1 MTELKNYK
9 MFIGGE
15 WLDSDSKKTF
25 ETLNPENNKPWAKV
39 PEASAS
45 DVDKAVKAAHKAFE
59 GEWPKL
65 LPRDRAKY
73 LRAIGNKLREN
84 AELLGRIETI
94 DTGKLFRETNKQAIY
109 IAEYYDYYAGLADKV
124 EGTVLPIDKP
134 NIQAI
139 TTRIPIGVVAAIVP
153 WNSQM
158 FLTATKLAPALA
170 MGNTVV
176 IKSSELAPVV
186 MFEFAKLIE
195 ETGIPK
201 GVVNVI
207 TGFGDPCGKAL
218 TTHNLIE
225 KVAFTGGPETARH
238 IIRNSAENLSEVSLE
253 LGGKSPV
260 AVFDDAKQENAING
274 ITAGIFGAS
283 GQSCIAGS
291 RLYLQKNIY
300 DEFLDKL
307 ISRAER
313 IKIGAPMDPETE
325 MGPLSNFK
333 QLEVIE
339 KNIKLTVEQGGKIR
353 CGGERHSFSNV
364 GYYFPPTIIE
374 CDNHNLPAAENE
386 LFGPV
391 LSVMKFDTEE
401 EVITK
406 MNDNQYGLS
415 SGVYT
420 SDFAKGL
427 RVSKAIRAGITFVN
441 TYRLISPLAPFGGIK
456 DSGYGKEAGLESI
469 KDGWFHS
476 GDLAVIYPDGYI
488 KVKDRSKDIIISGG
502 ENISSIEIEN
512 TLSKHPAVSI
522 VAVVAKPDEKW
533 GEVPCAFVEK
543 VADKETNEKELID
556 FCRETLAGFK
566 IPKKI
571 DFCELPKTSTGKI
584 QKFELR
590 KRAKELS

>member
-1 MTELKNYK
+1 MPELKKYK
-9 MFIGGE
+9 MFINGE
-15 WLDSDSKKTF
+15 WVNSDTEKTF
-25 ETLNPENNKPWAKV
+25 ETLNPENNKPWAVV

-45 DVDKAVKAAHKAFE
+45 DVDRAVKAAQNAFE

-65 LPRDRAKY
+65 LPKERARY
-73 LRAIGNKLREN
+73 LRMIGDKLREN
-84 AELLGRIETI
+84 AEHLGKIETI
-94 DTGKLFRETNKQAIY
+94 DTGKLYRETYKQANY

-139 TTRIPIGVVAAIVP
+139 TTRIPIGVIAAIVP

-176 IKSSELAPVV
+176 IKCSELAPAT
-186 MFEFAKLIE
+186 MFEFAKLIQ

-207 TGFGDPCGKAL
+207 SGFGEPCGKAL
-218 TTHNLIE
+218 TSHNLVE
-225 KVAFTGGPETARH
+225 KIAFTGGPETARH

-260 AVFDDAKQENAING
+260 AVFNDANQENAING

-291 RLYLQKNIY
+291 RLYLQEGIY

-307 ISRAER
+307 SNRAKK

-325 MGPLSNFK
+325 MGPISNYK

-339 KNIKLTVEQGGKIR
+339 KNIKLTLEQGGRLK
-353 CGGERHSFSNV
+353 CGGQRHSFSNE
-364 GYYFPPTIIE
+364 GYYFPATIIE
-374 CDNHNLPAAENE
+374 CDNHNLPVAENE

-391 LSVMKFDTEE
+391 LSVMKFKTEE
-401 EVITK
+401 EVVSK

-420 SDFAKGL
+420 SDLARGM

-441 TYRLISPLAPFGGIK
+441 TYRLISPTAPFGGIK

-469 KDGWFHS
+469 KDYTRVKTTWFYTS
-476 GDLAVIYPDGYI
+476 DEPTLDPF
-488 KVKDRSKDIIISGG
+488 
-502 ENISSIEIEN
+502 SI
-512 TLSKHPAVSI
+512 
-522 VAVVAKPDEKW
+522 
-533 GEVPCAFVEK
+533 
-543 VADKETNEKELID
+543 
-556 FCRETLAGFK
+556 R
-566 IPKKI
+566 
-571 DFCELPKTSTGKI
+571 
-584 QKFELR
+584 
-590 KRAKELS
+590 

>member
-1 MTELKNYK
+1 MPELKKYK
-9 MFIGGE
+9 MFINGE
-15 WLDSDSKKTF
+15 WVNSDTEKIF
-25 ETLNPENNKPWAKV
+25 ETLNPENNKPWAVV

-45 DVDKAVKAAHKAFE
+45 DVDRAVKAAQNAFE

-65 LPRDRAKY
+65 LPKERARY
-73 LRAIGNKLREN
+73 LRMIGDKLRDN
-84 AELLGRIETI
+84 AEHLGKIETI
-94 DTGKLFRETNKQAIY
+94 DTGKLYRETYKQANY

-124 EGTVLPIDKP
+124 EGSVLPIDKP

-139 TTRIPIGVVAAIVP
+139 TTRIPIGVIAAIVP

-176 IKSSELAPVV
+176 IKCSELAPAT

-207 TGFGDPCGKAL
+207 SGFGEPCGKAL
-218 TTHNLIE
+218 TSHNLVE
-225 KVAFTGGPETARH
+225 KIAFTGGPETARH

-260 AVFDDAKQENAING
+260 AVFNDANQENAING

-291 RLYLQKNIY
+291 RLYLQEEIY

-307 ISRAER
+307 SKRAGK

-325 MGPLSNFK
+325 MGPISNYK

-339 KNIKLTVEQGGKIR
+339 KNIKLTLEQGGRLK
-353 CGGERHSFSNV
+353 CGGQRHSFSNE
-364 GYYFPPTIIE
+364 GYYFPATIIE
-374 CDNHNLPAAENE
+374 CDNHNLPVAENE

-391 LSVMKFDTEE
+391 LSVMKFKTEE
-401 EVITK
+401 EVVSK

-420 SDFAKGL
+420 SDLARGM

-441 TYRLISPLAPFGGIK
+441 TYRLISPTAPFGGIK

-469 KDGWFHS
+469 KDYTRVKTTWFYTS
-476 GDLAVIYPDGYI
+476 DEPTLDPF
-488 KVKDRSKDIIISGG
+488 
-502 ENISSIEIEN
+502 SI
-512 TLSKHPAVSI
+512 
-522 VAVVAKPDEKW
+522 
-533 GEVPCAFVEK
+533 
-543 VADKETNEKELID
+543 
-556 FCRETLAGFK
+556 R
-566 IPKKI
+566 
-571 DFCELPKTSTGKI
+571 
-584 QKFELR
+584 
-590 KRAKELS
+590 

>member
-1 MTELKNYK
+1 MPELKRYK
-9 MFIGGE
+9 MFINGE
-15 WLDSDSKKTF
+15 WVNSDTKKTF
-25 ETLNPENNKPWAKV
+25 ETLNPENNKPWAVV

-45 DVDKAVKAAHKAFE
+45 DVDRAFKAAQNAFE

-65 LPRDRAKY
+65 LPKERARY
-73 LRAIGNKLREN
+73 LRMIGDKLREN
-84 AELLGRIETI
+84 AEHLGKIETI
-94 DTGKLFRETNKQAIY
+94 DTGKLYRETYKQANY

-124 EGTVLPIDKP
+124 EGSVLPIDKP

-139 TTRIPIGVVAAIVP
+139 TTRIPIGVIAAIVP

-176 IKSSELAPVV
+176 IKCSELAPAT
-186 MFEFAKLIE
+186 MFEFAKLIQ

-207 TGFGDPCGKAL
+207 SGFGEPCGKAL
-218 TTHNLIE
+218 TSHNLVE
-225 KVAFTGGPETARH
+225 KIAFTGGPETARH

-260 AVFDDAKQENAING
+260 AVFNDANQENAING

-291 RLYLQKNIY
+291 RLYLQEGIY

-307 ISRAER
+307 SNRAKK

-325 MGPLSNFK
+325 MGPISNYK

-339 KNIKLTVEQGGKIR
+339 KNIKLTLEQGGRLK
-353 CGGERHSFSNV
+353 CGGQRHSFSNE
-364 GYYFPPTIIE
+364 GYYFPATIIE
-374 CDNHNLPAAENE
+374 CDNHNLPVAENE

-391 LSVMKFDTEE
+391 LSVMKFKTEE
-401 EVITK
+401 EVVSK

-420 SDFAKGL
+420 SDLARGM

-441 TYRLISPLAPFGGIK
+441 TYRLISPTAPFGGIK

-469 KDGWFHS
+469 KDYTRVKTTWFYTS
-476 GDLAVIYPDGYI
+476 DEPTLDPF
-488 KVKDRSKDIIISGG
+488 
-502 ENISSIEIEN
+502 SI
-512 TLSKHPAVSI
+512 
-522 VAVVAKPDEKW
+522 
-533 GEVPCAFVEK
+533 
-543 VADKETNEKELID
+543 
-556 FCRETLAGFK
+556 R
-566 IPKKI
+566 
-571 DFCELPKTSTGKI
+571 
-584 QKFELR
+584 
-590 KRAKELS
+590 

>member
-1 MTELKNYK
+1 MPELKKYK
-9 MFIGGE
+9 MFINGE
-15 WLDSDSKKTF
+15 WVNSDTEKTF
-25 ETLNPENNKPWAKV
+25 ETLNPENNKPWAVV

-45 DVDKAVKAAHKAFE
+45 DVDRAVKAAQNAFE

-65 LPRDRAKY
+65 LPKERARY
-73 LRAIGNKLREN
+73 LRMIGDKLRDN
-84 AELLGRIETI
+84 AEHLGKIETI
-94 DTGKLFRETNKQAIY
+94 DTGKLYRETYKQANY

-139 TTRIPIGVVAAIVP
+139 TTRIPIGVIAAIVP

-176 IKSSELAPVV
+176 IKCSELAPAT
-186 MFEFAKLIE
+186 MFEFAKLIQ

-207 TGFGDPCGKAL
+207 SGFGEPCGKAL
-218 TTHNLIE
+218 TSHNLVE
-225 KVAFTGGPETARH
+225 KIAFTGGPDTARH

-260 AVFDDAKQENAING
+260 AVFNDANQENAING

-291 RLYLQKNIY
+291 RLYMQEEIY

-307 ISRAER
+307 SKRAEK

-325 MGPLSNFK
+325 MGPISNYK

-339 KNIKLTVEQGGKIR
+339 KNIKLTLEQGGRLK
-353 CGGERHSFSNV
+353 CGGQRHSFSNE
-364 GYYFPPTIIE
+364 GYYFPATIIE
-374 CDNHNLPAAENE
+374 CDNHNLPVAENE

-391 LSVMKFDTEE
+391 LSVMKFKTED
-401 EVITK
+401 EVVSK

-420 SDFAKGL
+420 SDLARGM

-441 TYRLISPLAPFGGIK
+441 TYRLISPTAPFGGIK

-469 KDGWFHS
+469 KDYTRVKTTWFYTS
-476 GDLAVIYPDGYI
+476 DEPTLDPF
-488 KVKDRSKDIIISGG
+488 
-502 ENISSIEIEN
+502 SI
-512 TLSKHPAVSI
+512 
-522 VAVVAKPDEKW
+522 
-533 GEVPCAFVEK
+533 
-543 VADKETNEKELID
+543 
-556 FCRETLAGFK
+556 R
-566 IPKKI
+566 
-571 DFCELPKTSTGKI
+571 
-584 QKFELR
+584 
-590 KRAKELS
+590 

>member
-1 MTELKNYK
+1 MPELKKYK
-9 MFIGGE
+9 MFINGE
-15 WLDSDSKKTF
+15 WVNSDTEKTF
-25 ETLNPENNKPWAKV
+25 ETLNPENNKPWAVV
-39 PEASAS
+39 PEASAK
-45 DVDKAVKAAHKAFE
+45 DVDRAVKAAQNAFE
-59 GEWPKL
+59 GEWSKL
-65 LPRDRAKY
+65 LPKERAKF
-73 LRAIGNKLREN
+73 LRLIGDKLRDN
-84 AELLGRIETI
+84 AEHLGKIETI
-94 DTGKLFRETNKQAIY
+94 DTGKLYRETYKQANY

-139 TTRIPIGVVAAIVP
+139 TTRIPIGVIAAIVP

-176 IKSSELAPVV
+176 IKCSELAPAT
-186 MFEFAKLIE
+186 MFEFAKLIQ

-207 TGFGDPCGKAL
+207 SGFGEPCGKAL
-218 TTHNLIE
+218 TSHNLVE
-225 KVAFTGGPETARH
+225 KIAFTGGPDTARH

-260 AVFDDAKQENAING
+260 AVFNDANQENAING

-291 RLYLQKNIY
+291 RLYLQEEIY

-307 ISRAER
+307 SKRAEK

-325 MGPLSNFK
+325 MGPISNYK

-339 KNIKLTVEQGGKIR
+339 KNIKLTLEQGGRLK
-353 CGGERHSFSNV
+353 CGGQRHSFSNE
-364 GYYFPPTIIE
+364 GYYFPATIIE
-374 CDNHNLPAAENE
+374 CDNHNLPVAENE

-391 LSVMKFDTEE
+391 LSVMKFKTED
-401 EVITK
+401 EVVSK

-420 SDFAKGL
+420 SDLARGM

-441 TYRLISPLAPFGGIK
+441 TYRLISPTAPFGGIK

-469 KDGWFHS
+469 KDYTRVKTTWFYTS
-476 GDLAVIYPDGYI
+476 DKPTLDPF
-488 KVKDRSKDIIISGG
+488 
-502 ENISSIEIEN
+502 SI
-512 TLSKHPAVSI
+512 
-522 VAVVAKPDEKW
+522 
-533 GEVPCAFVEK
+533 
-543 VADKETNEKELID
+543 
-556 FCRETLAGFK
+556 R
-566 IPKKI
+566 
-571 DFCELPKTSTGKI
+571 
-584 QKFELR
+584 
-590 KRAKELS
+590 